1 MAKSRIFHQTRWWKL
16 ERQRCRYLAGDRL
29 CRFPKGICFFFGKV
43 CIDKMID
50 QYLQKGPD
58 NGNGEQRGEDDE
70 FGSEHVLKYSA
81 SRDFGKDWRSP
92 D

>member
-1 MAKSRIFHQTRWWKL
+1 
-16 ERQRCRYLAGDRL
+16 
-29 CRFPKGICFFFGKV
+29 
-43 CIDKMID
+43 MID